1 MNKYELVAKVSKY
14 VTIVSVVF
22 IAAHFGVNISF
33 DKNKFQDL
41 NARN

>member
-14 VTIVSVVF
+14 MTIVSVVF

-33 DKNKFQDL
+33 DKNKFEDL
-41 NARN
+41 NAHN